1 MFIEVV
7 RLFVVLLGTVAGF
20 AIGRDLSTD
29 DENAA
34 LTISALG
41 GMLGCLAGYVC
52 GGIFGRL
59 IERGMGV
66 VERSTERLPGP
77 ELLAGGAGA
86 MIGSV
91 LGLLLSMPLII
102 ALPQHIGLP
111 ITGMI
116 LWITGWAGLR
126 IAVRKTEELFAL
138 AGLST
143 RPLIRSTPFAAGDGY
158 VVDTSAIMDGQL
170 LPLVRAGLVEG
181 DLLVPRFVLDE
192 LQGLADAADEGR
204 SRRAQRGLE
213 ILDLVR
219 GSGVARVCI
228 LDDEIPE
235 FAEVDTKLV
244 ALAKRLQVRL
254 LTTDS
259 NLARVAE
266 VQGIATCNLRQVA
279 SEMWPARLPGDVVNV
294 ELVREG
300 REPGQGVGFLDDGSM
315 VVVSAASEL
324 VGAGAVEVT
333 VTSTIPTSMGR
344 MVFARLAS

>member
-20 AIGRDLSTD
+20 AIGRDLGASDEST
-29 DENAA
+29 A

-41 GMLGCLAGYVC
+41 GVLGCLAGYVC

-59 IERGMGV
+59 IERGMGA
-66 VERSTERLPGP
+66 VERSAERLPGP
-77 ELLAGGAGA
+77 ELLAGGAGG

-91 LGLLLSMPLII
+91 LGLLISLPVVVVFPQRVGMPIAGLIV
-102 ALPQHIGLP
+102 
-111 ITGMI
+111 
-116 LWITGWAGLR
+116 WITGWAGVR
-126 IAVRKTEELFAL
+126 VAVHKTDELFAL

-192 LQGLADAADEGR
+192 LQGLADAADAGR

-219 GSGVARVCI
+219 GSGAARVCI
-228 LDDEIPE
+228 LDDEVPE

-279 SEMWPARLPGDVVNV
+279 SEMWPARLPGDVVRV

-324 VGAGAVEVT
+324 VGAGSVEVT